1 MTTSRS
7 PLRGALSDY
16 LSLRRAL
23 GFQLANAGRLLDQFV
38 GYLEQHG
45 MDTVTTDHALAW
57 AARPAGASA
66 HWQAIRLSVVR
77 GFAAYLHSL
86 DPSAEVVPAGQFRP
100 GVCRATPYLY
110 SQAEIRSLI
119 EAAAT
124 LRPRLRAATY
134 QNLISLL
141 AISGIRI
148 GEAIGLD
155 DEDFD
160 TGRELLVVRHAKI
173 KERAIA
179 RTAPQDAPP
188 GRYQPPD
195 IVLAFLDSL

>member
-1 MTTSRS
+1 
-7 PLRGALSDY
+7 
-16 LSLRRAL
+16 
-23 GFQLANAGRLLDQFV
+23 
-38 GYLEQHG
+38 
-45 MDTVTTDHALAW
+45 
-57 AARPAGASA
+57 
-66 HWQAIRLSVVR
+66 
-77 GFAAYLHSL
+77 
-86 DPSAEVVPAGQFRP
+86 
-100 GVCRATPYLY
+100 
-110 SQAEIRSLI
+110 
-119 EAAAT
+119 
-124 LRPRLRAATY
+124 
-134 QNLISLL
+134 LISLL

>member
-1 MTTSRS
+1 MTASRA

-23 GFQLANAGRLLDQFV
+23 GFQLANAGRLLEQFV

-45 MDTVTTDHALAW
+45 MDTVTTEYAPAW

-110 SQAEIRSLI
+110 SPAEIRSLI
-119 EAAAT
+119 AAAAT
-124 LRPRLRAATY
+124 LRPRLRGH
-134 QNLISLL
+134 LP
-141 AISGIRI
+141 
-148 GEAIGLD
+148 ELD
-155 DEDFD
+155 QP
-160 TGRELLVVRHAKI
+160 
-173 KERAIA
+173 A
-179 RTAPQDAPP
+179 RDQRD
-188 GRYQPPD
+188 PD
-195 IVLAFLDSL
+195 RGGDRP